1 LLSSQQLVLE
11 LRLKALVC
19 VMKIGDGD
27 GVGTTMKLD
36 YYSMWKSRMKNLL
49 FCKGLYDPKVL
60 TNEKMRE
67 IGGR

>member
-1 LLSSQQLVLE
+1 
-11 LRLKALVC
+11 
-19 VMKIGDGD
+19 MKIGDGD